1 MLGGRG
7 SRLMPLTKNTPKP
20 MLKLDDKPIL
30 EHILKKFIKFGYWD
44 FVFSVNYKHEIISN
58 FFQDGKKYG
67 VNIEYIR
74 EKEKMGTA
82 GSLALIQNKPK
93 ETFFVMNGDI
103 LTNLNFE
110 NALNFHKEFGSTATM
125 CVQEHLTKIPYG
137 EVLTSDENIVSIK
150 EKPIHRSYINAGI
163 YLLEPN
169 VLNFIPKKFY
179 DMPSLF
185 NKLIKLD
192 KKVTSFPIR
201 EDWLDI
207 GVFNDYQ
214 RAKIDFLS

>member
-1 MLGGRG
+1 
-7 SRLMPLTKNTPKP
+7 
-20 MLKLDDKPIL
+20 
-30 EHILKKFIKFGYWD
+30 
-44 FVFSVNYKHEIISN
+44 
-58 FFQDGKKYG
+58 
-67 VNIEYIR
+67 
-74 EKEKMGTA
+74 
-82 GSLALIQNKPK
+82 
-93 ETFFVMNGDI
+93 
-103 LTNLNFE
+103 
-110 NALNFHKEFGSTATM
+110 M
-125 CVQEHLTKIPYG
+125 CVQENLTKIPYG